1 MSVAV
6 VAAPD
11 SAVAAAGWRAA
22 AVVGM
27 AVVAVGMAEAVPVAG
42 MAAIAAA
49 VSGPERLP
57 APWLEA
63 R

>member
-11 SAVAAAGWRAA
+11 SAVAAAGWPAA
-22 AVVGM
+22 AVGM